1 MENKPCK
8 KCLCCSHL
16 PDCAAFWEINDMPA
30 PDYGC
35 SGFKWVGFRESL
47 RRLLGVL

>member
-1 MENKPCK
+1 MENKPCS
-8 KCLCCSHL
+8 KCLCCL
-16 PDCAAFWEINDMPA
+16 YFPDCVDFWEINDLPV

-35 SGFKWVGFRESL
+35 NEFEWVGFRESL